1 MVDLG
6 HSVSFY
12 LRIIFVGSLL
22 SATIIRVID
31 AYMQGDVWLAFS
43 RRSDVGWPAAHILA
57 LIALASWLYLIIS
70 KFREKKET

>member
-6 HSVSFY
+6 HSVRFY

-22 SATIIRVID
+22 SATIVRVID
-31 AYMQGDVWLAFS
+31 AYMQGDVWQAFS

-57 LIALASWLYLIIS
+57 LTALTSWL
-70 KFREKKET
+70 